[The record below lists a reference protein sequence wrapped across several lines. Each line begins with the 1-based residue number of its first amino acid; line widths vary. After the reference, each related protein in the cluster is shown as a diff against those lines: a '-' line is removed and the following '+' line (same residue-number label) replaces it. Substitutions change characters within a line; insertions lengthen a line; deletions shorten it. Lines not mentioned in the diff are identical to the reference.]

1 MNYLAHSMI
10 SLELDKKLTKD
21 RSTLYGNFTGDF
33 YKGKIEKINLP
44 ENLKEGVVLHRII
57 DSISDRENNYL
68 NDILSKDF
76 GIFKGIVSD
85 IVIDHFISKNFY
97 SIFNENIN
105 DIEKK
110 ILYTIHD
117 NKRYFPLK
125 FYDSFDWVV
134 KNKAMSN
141 YSNLDFLEIVFIGM
155 SKRIR
160 KGEILLLAIKKISE
174 NYKIFEENSINEFLY
189 VKEHSINKF
198 LNK

>member
-68 NDILSKDF
+68 NNILSKDF
-76 GIFKGIVSD
+76 DIFKGIVSD

-141 YSNLDFLEIVFIGM
+141 YSNLNFLERVFTGM

-174 NYKIFEENSINEFLY
+174 NYKIFEEKSINEFLY